1 MAACIPQIQ
10 TTLNFFVHAILS
22 VSFQNIQ
29 KMSYFK
35 HFTNNLY
42 AVIWFDM
49 LLKRIYLVLLAF
61 NSR

>member
-10 TTLNFFVHAILS
+10 IALNFFVHALLL
-22 VSFQNIQ
+22 VSFPNIQ
-29 KMSYFK
+29 TMSHYK

-49 LLKRIYLVLLAF
+49 LLKRMYLVLLAF